1 MELRPAVFTK
11 GRVIAIGAIV
21 VGVLGLFFVLP
32 RYLRYRQ
39 HREAVER
46 EVAEAPYRNEQD
58 QLEQQLAARLG
69 PIATLTG
76 AAPATCPAVVTGP
89 MPVVQH
95 AWLAYALSRDAYPS
109 APLLSS
115 PGLLYWAGAWTPSDV
130 PGLANKSAAERELLA
145 AKYIVLIAADS
156 SPVQATSEVGFKG
169 GEVKGDLLVV
179 DVAGKAIV
187 CAGAIDTQPG
197 FVVAVKQD
205 TADGDRWAMQ
215 SAERD
220 AVSGAFWTGVDA
232 QLARMAPGAKAI
244 KAP

>member
-11 GRVIAIGAIV
+11 GRVIAIGAIL
-21 VGVLGLFFVLP
+21 VGVLGLFVGLP
-32 RYLRYRQ
+32 RYLRYRE

-46 EVAEAPYRNEQD
+46 EAAEAPYRNEQA

-69 PIATLTG
+69 PIATLAGSGPASCTG
-76 AAPATCPAVVTGP
+76 VTGP
-89 MPVVQH
+89 VPVVQA
-95 AWLAYALSRDAYPS
+95 AWLAYALSHDAYPN

-115 PGLLYWAGAWTPSDV
+115 AGLLYWAGAWTPSDV
-130 PGLANKSAAERELLA
+130 AGLAKKTAAERELLA
-145 AKYIVLIAADS
+145 AKYVVLVAADS
-156 SPVQATSEVGFKG
+156 TAVQATSDVGFKG
-169 GEVKGDLLVV
+169 GEVKGELLVI
-179 DVAGKAIV
+179 DVAGKAIA
-187 CAGAIDTQPG
+187 CAAPIDTQPG

-220 AVSGAFWTGVDA
+220 AVAGAFWTGVDDV
-232 QLARMAPGAKAI
+232 LARMAPGAKAI

>member
-1 MELRPAVFTK
+1 MELRPAVFSK
-11 GRVIAIGAIV
+11 GRVIVIGAILV
-21 VGVLGLFFVLP
+21 AVLGLFVVLP
-32 RYLRYRQ
+32 RYVRYRE

-46 EVAEAPYRNEQD
+46 EVAEAPYRNEQA

-69 PIATLTG
+69 PIAKLAGTGPETCTGVTG
-76 AAPATCPAVVTGP
+76 AL
-89 MPVVQH
+89 PVVQA
-95 AWLAYALSRDAYPS
+95 AWLAYALSRDGYPN

-130 PGLANKSAAERELLA
+130 AGLAKKSAAERALLA
-145 AKYIVLIAADS
+145 AKYVVVIAADS

-169 GEVKGDLLVV
+169 GEVKGRVLVV
-179 DVAGKAIV
+179 DVAAKAIA
-187 CAGAIDTQPG
+187 CAGSIDTQPG

-220 AVSGAFWTGVDA
+220 AVAGAFWTGLDDK
-232 QLARMAPGAKAI
+232 LARMAPGAKPI